1 LLVPSSSHHPARTRL
16 RFFPQALIA
25 GFGYPLHDVPPQRV
39 QLLTQPVF
47 EVAIV
52 GPTLEHVDHDLE
64 ELQKEFHGRPHLRST
79 MSTRPVQDGEV
90 FFLSIPFH
98 SLCYSNVTRFYTR
111 DQASDGPH
119 PAGCALN
126 SKKVKPIC
134 PRPMRK
140 PSNPPRNTMAFN
152 SLPASRTA
160 SASSSSRFSARIF
173 SATRAAMSMRSS
185 TRL

>member
-98 SLCYSNVTRFYTR
+98 SLCYSNVTRLPAGADSQPGSGARRGGFSSREGVAGAGGETR
-111 DQASDGPH
+111 CGRIEPSLPVACSRLERRPARDDGPT
-119 PAGCALN
+119 GWW
-126 SKKVKPIC
+126 
-134 PRPMRK
+134 R
-140 PSNPPRNTMAFN
+140 
-152 SLPASRTA
+152 
-160 SASSSSRFSARIF
+160 
-173 SATRAAMSMRSS
+173 
-185 TRL
+185 